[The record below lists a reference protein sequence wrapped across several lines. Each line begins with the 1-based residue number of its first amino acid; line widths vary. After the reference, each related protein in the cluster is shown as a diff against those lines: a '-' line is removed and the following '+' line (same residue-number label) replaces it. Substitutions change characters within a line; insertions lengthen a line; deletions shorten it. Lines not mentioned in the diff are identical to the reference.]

1 MSALEQVI
9 RDLRAEGDELYAL
22 LEPLSEADWAR
33 PTPFKSW
40 TVSDVVQHLHDS
52 DKLAVLALKSPDE
65 FRARLAQKAESS
77 LEEFAGSSF
86 KSWVVKKVKAV
97 WRAPLIELINR
108 EIEQLEETVDGG
120 LEHTEE
126 VLDRLPNALDK
137 RQEQIDHV
145 LTTMLM
151 GLVRE
156 VDVREIVLEQL
167 STVTT
172 EQLEQGFREFSD
184 DKLSFITLL
193 GGLLGLVGGTVLV
206 WPLYSIV
213 VLAVLGFRSA
223 IRKPE
228 SVDSGPSW
236 LEGLRHATPRSGD
249 RRGQTTG

>member
-1 MSALEQVI
+1 MI
-9 RDLRAEGDELYAL
+9 
-22 LEPLSEADWAR
+22 PTTLSGNWI
-33 PTPFKSW
+33 
-40 TVSDVVQHLHDS
+40 
-52 DKLAVLALKSPDE
+52 
-65 FRARLAQKAESS
+65 S

-108 EIEQLEETVDGG
+108 EVEKLEETVDGG
-120 LEHTEE
+120 LEHAEE
-126 VLDRLPNALDK
+126 VLDRLPEALDK

-206 WPLYSIV
+206 WPLRSMI
-213 VLAVLGFRSA
+213 VLAVLA
-223 IRKPE
+223 ITLTL
-228 SVDSGPSW
+228 VDIAVYPLMKSRFWPKKRGASSTPTEPA
-236 LEGLRHATPRSGD
+236 EGIE
-249 RRGQTTG
+249 